1 MPGTGTG
8 NEEYFDTK
16 IKGLCP
22 QDAPGLVRETVCNG
36 SSTVVKGVYSILGEP
51 KWMAHRAA

>member
-1 MPGTGTG
+1 MPGTGVG

-22 QDAPGLVRETVCNG
+22 QDAPGLVRETVCKC

-51 KWMAHRAA
+51 K